1 LCQTTP
7 DREEIRSN
15 GSRIGPNAFTVTFVK
30 LRTACAITVLIIG
43 AMLPGGAA
51 WADPHEDKARVDRE
65 LAEAQASLEAA
76 TDRAKQAG
84 ADLAAANAA
93 LPGAE
98 AALADA
104 NGKVIGADAAVRQ
117 ADRDAATAKAVEG
130 EKIVEFNRARDAVD
144 QGRAEVA
151 SFVNAAYRGGGLM
164 ELNALLNAQNPSEV
178 AQRLGYLDQVSAHQE
193 RVLDRLTVTRMAA
206 KQANDAAQLA
216 RKRAEDAAAAARKAR
231 TDAIAA
237 RNNAAA
243 AADRVRALVQQRTR
257 SAAIAESERAASL
270 ALYEELKA
278 ESARIEA
285 ELRAAAGRG
294 GGGVINP
301 PGNGAILAMPVRG
314 FKSSNFGNRFHPIY
328 NEWRFHSG
336 VDFAAAG
343 GTTIVASADGRIV
356 RAGWNGGYGQYT
368 CIYHGTYQGKG
379 LGTCYAHQSQILV
392 GNGQQ
397 VRRGQMIGRV
407 GTTGSSTGNHLH
419 FEVRLNGTP
428 VQPLNYLPSCL
439 C

>member
-1 LCQTTP
+1 M
-7 DREEIRSN
+7 
-15 GSRIGPNAFTVTFVK
+15 
-30 LRTACAITVLIIG
+30 LIVG
-43 AMLPGGAA
+43 AMLPAGASAA

-65 LAEAQASLEAA
+65 LAEAQASLEGA

-84 ADLAAANAA
+84 AELAAANAA

-104 NGKVIGADAAVRQ
+104 NGKVIGTEAAARQ
-117 ADRDAATAKAVEG
+117 ADRDANTAKAVEG
-130 EKIVEFNRARDAVD
+130 QKIAEFNRSRDAVD
-144 QGRAEVA
+144 QGRTEVA
-151 SFVNAAYRGGGLM
+151 TFVNAAYRGGGLM

-193 RVLDRLTVTRMAA
+193 RVLERLTVARMAA

-231 TDAIAA
+231 ADAIAA

-243 AADRVRALVQQRTR
+243 AADRVRALVQQRTQA
-257 SAAIAESERAASL
+257 SAVAQSERAASL

-294 GGGVINP
+294 GGVINP
-301 PGNGAILAMPVRG
+301 PGNGAVLAMPVRG

-343 GTTIVASADGRIV
+343 GTPIVASADGRVV

-368 CIYHGTYQGKG
+368 CIHHGTYQGKG
-379 LGTCYAHQSQILV
+379 LGTCYAHQSQIVV
-392 GNGQQ
+392 GTGQQ

-419 FEVRLNGTP
+419 FEVRQNGTP
-428 VQPLNYLPSCL
+428 VQPLNWLPSCL